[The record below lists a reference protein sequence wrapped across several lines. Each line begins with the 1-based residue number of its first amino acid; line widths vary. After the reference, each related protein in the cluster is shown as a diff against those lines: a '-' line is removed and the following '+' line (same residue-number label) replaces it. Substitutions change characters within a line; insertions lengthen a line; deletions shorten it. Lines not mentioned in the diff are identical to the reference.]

1 MRTLNIYICIF
12 LNKSPF
18 KWNSSYHVH
27 VFLLTS
33 TGRFFDEFK
42 KICPHIKLL
51 TIIEISLEWVQELC
65 KIFHGR
71 KLFAAFY
78 CYKSPPTSIFY
89 RYNVHNITKVVCA
102 RCAVVISM
110 TDWGESVFRER
121 TRDIALFS
129 GERPIGRPNIN
140 DETRPILCT
149 RHFSQNKPL
158 ARDESVDI
166 FK

>member
-1 MRTLNIYICIF
+1 M
-12 LNKSPF
+12 
-18 KWNSSYHVH
+18 
-27 VFLLTS
+27 LLS
-33 TGRFFDEFK
+33 T
-42 KICPHIKLL
+42 
-51 TIIEISLEWVQELC
+51 
-65 KIFHGR
+65 
-71 KLFAAFY
+71 AAG
-78 CYKSPPTSIFY
+78 IFY
-89 RYNVHNITKVVCA
+89 RYNVTEVVCA

-110 TDWGESVFRER
+110 TEWGESVFRKKR